1 MATITRFEDLA
12 IWKEARI
19 IYNKVSHLASKLRR
33 EYKEFRLAE
42 QMKSA
47 AGSIMDNIAE
57 GFERV
62 KEVIAGVIEEDVRR
76 DIGDDEQQIHDLSTE
91 YREITF
97 KHLLLPV
104 YAGAYHYNNKLYQI
118 VVNGRTGEIQGDR
131 PYSALKIA
139 LLVISI
145 LAVIGILV
153 IVFGER

>member
-57 GFERV
+57 GFERSSRLEMVNHLGYSKGECGELQSQFYRCLDDQYLTLPEFEEYHNCCILLNRKIGSMIRYLNASKIKGV
-62 KEVIAGVIEEDVRR
+62 K
-76 DIGDDEQQIHDLSTE
+76 
-91 YREITF
+91 F
-97 KHLLLPV
+97 K
-104 YAGAYHYNNKLYQI
+104 NRIK
-118 VVNGRTGEIQGDR
+118 
-131 PYSALKIA
+131 
-139 LLVISI
+139 
-145 LAVIGILV
+145 
-153 IVFGER
+153 